1 MDQEFYTSRLL
12 LWGHSLVIV
21 VPRAL
26 ANNLG
31 LVHRDVVGLRKIGR
45 NLLLKRLVAGEV
57 MPVSAAE
64 VEAAARDGG
73 R

>member
-1 MDQEFYTSRLL
+1 MEADFYTSRVLI
-12 LWGHSLVIV
+12 WGNSFVIV

-26 ANNLG
+26 VSSLG

-45 NLLLKRLVAGEV
+45 NLLLKRLVPGEV

-64 VEAAARDGG
+64 VEAAARDGRG
-73 R
+73 